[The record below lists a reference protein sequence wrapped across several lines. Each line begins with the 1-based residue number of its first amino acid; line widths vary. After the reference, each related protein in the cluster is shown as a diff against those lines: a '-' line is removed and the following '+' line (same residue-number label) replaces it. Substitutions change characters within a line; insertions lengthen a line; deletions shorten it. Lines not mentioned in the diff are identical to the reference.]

1 MLTGKVP
8 FKSRTPFELVHVID
22 NTVLKVDPSLGLSQ
36 TCLDLLYSLLQR
48 DSVQRIGW
56 EEFFLHPFLGFHQL
70 NTPTP
75 GTSPASL
82 GTSPATGAR
91 PSTSPSNQHKPAV
104 VQYGFFTRPPP
115 MAAAPQRDLLGP
127 AHGPQPPAS
136 LPQDI
141 LRLSGR
147 ERSSSNPA
155 HLVKVCNLQKGTRKN
170 ALTPLLPVD
179 TAERNDAQGEV

>member
-1 MLTGKVP
+1 MKADLWSVGVILWEMLTGKVP

-22 NTVLKVDPSLGLSQ
+22 STVLKVDPSLGLSQ
-36 TCLDLLYSLLQR
+36 VCLDLLYSLLQR

-82 GTSPATGAR
+82 GTSPAAAGAR
-91 PSTSPSNQHKPAV
+91 PSTSPSNASKPAV

-127 AHGPQPPAS
+127 AHAPTPPTPSSA
-136 LPQDI
+136 PQDI

-155 HLVKVCNLQKGTRKN
+155 HLVKVRIAGLRCTLFTI
-170 ALTPLLPVD
+170 
-179 TAERNDAQGEV
+179 